1 MDMDFVEKV
10 REFNQVAGTL
20 EQLDARK
27 VALYTAL
34 QLEELAEK
42 IHAIAKAEKAAGV
55 EPAEGLGKL
64 LVALEY
70 HSRRFKAGEFDA
82 LVSEAVKDDDLREEI
97 LDADVDVAVVSIG
110 GAISVGADVQG
121 ACHEVADNNLTKF
134 PIINGVRTVLKDENS
149 KVKKPEGYQPVSLRK
164 FLK

>member
-1 MDMDFVEKV
+1 MDFVEKV

-134 PIINGVRTVLKDENS
+134 PVINGVRTVLKDENG

>member
-134 PIINGVRTVLKDENS
+134 PIINGVRTVLKDENG

>member
-1 MDMDFVEKV
+1 MDFVEKV

-134 PIINGVRTVLKDENS
+134 PIINGVRTVLKDENG

>member
-1 MDMDFVEKV
+1 MDFVEKV
-10 REFNQVAGTL
+10 REFNRFSGTF

-42 IHAIAKAEKAAGV
+42 ISAISKAEKAAGI
-55 EPAEGLGKL
+55 EPANGLGKL
-64 LVALEY
+64 QVALEW
-70 HSRRFKAGEFDA
+70 HSRRFKVGEFDG
-82 LVSEAVKDDDLREEI
+82 LVAEAVKDDDSREEI
-97 LDADVDVAVVSIG
+97 LDADIDVAVVSIG
-110 GAISVGADVQG
+110 GAISIGADVQG

-134 PIINGVRTVLKDENS
+134 PIINGVRTVLKDENG
-149 KVKKPEGYQPVSLRK
+149 KVVKPEGYKPVSLRK

>member
-1 MDMDFVEKV
+1 MDFVEKV

-134 PIINGVRTVLKDENS
+134 PVINGVRTVLKDENG

-164 FLK
+164 YLK

>member
-1 MDMDFVEKV
+1 MDFVEKV

-55 EPAEGLGKL
+55 EPADGLGKL

-110 GAISVGADVQG
+110 GAISIGADVQG

-134 PIINGVRTVLKDENS
+134 PIINGVRTVLKDENG